1 MNGTGGHGTVRAVF
15 APLAAAGPD
24 GLPPED
30 LPPDAVPPEDLRPH
44 RPVREVVGLGGWV
57 LGWIAGTVLAAG
69 PVWALLIGYLWVLS
83 RGPVGVSPAAFGA
96 LLAVGLG
103 VGAGSVGAAA
113 FGAVRLRRSRA
124 ACDWLVRLGRA
135 AALAG
140 AAVAGMILWVMREEF
155 REVSWASFLVLL
167 ILGSPALG
175 GLAFLLTGL
184 WGRRFLDLKAW

>member
-1 MNGTGGHGTVRAVF
+1 MTRRAAGPRVMVRAVS

-24 GLPPED
+24 AVSAGGPPED
-30 LPPDAVPPEDLRPH
+30 LPPDEFRPH
-44 RPVREVVGLGGWV
+44 RPVREVAGLGGWV
-57 LGWIAGTVLAAG
+57 LGWAAGTVLAAG
-69 PVWALLIGYLWVLS
+69 PVWALLIGYLYALRWA
-83 RGPVGVSPAAFGA
+83 PGVPPAAFGA

-113 FGAVRLRRSRA
+113 FVGVRLRRSRT

-167 ILGSPALG
+167 IFGSPALG
-175 GLAFLLTGL
+175 GLAFCLTGL